1 MVLFGV
7 GLFAWLG
14 LAWGRLRMCLGFTW
28 CWFKVYVSLV
38 GSFGVDGVSFGD
50 V

>member
-1 MVLFGV
+1 VFQVAFWIG
-7 GLFAWLG
+7 FEFIQ
-14 LAWGRLRMCLGFTW
+14 CLGFTW